1 MFYKL
6 TRRLIIVVSLFL
18 LPTSF
23 QPLFALDV
31 GTATIP
37 GIEKVNINSA
47 DVSQLSMIKG
57 IGSKKAQAIIDYRTT
72 NGNFTALE
80 DLTKVKGIG
89 QSTLKKILPFLTL

>member
-1 MFYKL
+1 MFNKL
-6 TRRLIIVVSLFL
+6 TRRLIIIASLFL
-18 LPTSF
+18 LPISF
-23 QPLFALDV
+23 QPLLALDV

-47 DVSQLSMIKG
+47 DISQLSMIKG
-57 IGSKKAQAIIDYRTT
+57 IGSKKAQAIIDYRTA
-72 NGNFTALE
+72 NGDFTALE